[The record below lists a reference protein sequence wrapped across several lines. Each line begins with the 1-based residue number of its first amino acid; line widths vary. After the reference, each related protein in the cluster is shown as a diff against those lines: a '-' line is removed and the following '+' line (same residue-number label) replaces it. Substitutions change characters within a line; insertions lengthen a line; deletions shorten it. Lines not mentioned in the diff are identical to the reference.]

1 MMRKVVLISS
11 ILLLPFMALAQ
22 NQKASK
28 EQKKEQKEQE
38 NAEKMQALYKI
49 VESRQFVV
57 EANQVF
63 GNAGDVFDV
72 MPSVNFFAV
81 DSSYST
87 MQLSF
92 IGIIGWNGIGGITSD
107 GKLDKFELE
116 ELVGGKPI
124 TLYGSIN
131 SRSGGNVQ
139 FTMYVYSS
147 GMANVTATGNWGNDI
162 TFQGRLFTLADSK
175 VYKGIPTN

>member
-1 MMRKVVLISS
+1 MKIIYFFIC
-11 ILLLPFMALAQ
+11 ILLLPISLYGQ
-22 NQKASK
+22 DK
-28 EQKKEQKEQE
+28 ELSKKEKKAREKE
-38 NAEKMQALYKI
+38 AELQALYKI

-63 GNAGDVFDV
+63 GNRGDVYNV
-72 MPSVNFFAV
+72 MPSVNYFAV
-81 DSSYST
+81 DSNYST

-92 IGIIGWNGIGGITSD
+92 IGLIGWNGIGGITSD
-107 GKLDKFELE
+107 GTLDKFDLQEFDS
-116 ELVGGKPI
+116 GKPV

-147 GMANVTATGNWGNDI
+147 GTANVTATGNWGNDI
-162 TFQGRLFTLADSK
+162 TFQGRLFTLAESK
-175 VYKGIPTN
+175 VFKGIPTN

>member
-1 MMRKVVLISS
+1 MRKSLVISV
-11 ILLLPFMALAQ
+11 LLLVPFFILAQ
-22 NQKASK
+22 SEKQSK
-28 EQKKEQKEQE
+28 EEKKEQKEKE
-38 NAEKMQALYKI
+38 DLEKMQALYKI

-63 GNAGDVFDV
+63 GNTGEIYNV
-72 MPSVNFFAV
+72 MPSVNYFAV

-92 IGIIGWNGIGGITSD
+92 NGLIGWNGIGGITSD
-107 GKLDKFELE
+107 GKLDKFDLQELE
-116 ELVGGKPI
+116 SGKPV

-147 GMANVTATGNWGNDI
+147 GTANITATGNWGNDI
-162 TFQGRLFTLADSK
+162 TFQGRLFTLAESK
-175 VYKGIPTN
+175 VFKGIPTN

>member
-1 MMRKVVLISS
+1 MIAVLF
-11 ILLLPFMALAQ
+11 LLPLIILAQ
-22 NQKASK
+22 NTKS
-28 EQKKEQKEQE
+28 EKKNKREQKEQE
-38 NAEKMQALYKI
+38 NLEKMQELYEL

-63 GNAGDVFDV
+63 GNAGDVYNV
-72 MPSVNFFAV
+72 MPSVNYFAV

-92 IGIIGWNGIGGITSD
+92 IGIIGWNGIGGVTSD
-107 GKLDKFELE
+107 GRLDRFELQ
-116 ELVGGKPI
+116 ELVSGKPI
-124 TLYGSIN
+124 SLYGSIN

-139 FTMYVYSS
+139 FSMYVYSS
-147 GMANVTATGNWGNDI
+147 GMASVTATGNWGNDI

-175 VYKGIPTN
+175 VYKGIPIN